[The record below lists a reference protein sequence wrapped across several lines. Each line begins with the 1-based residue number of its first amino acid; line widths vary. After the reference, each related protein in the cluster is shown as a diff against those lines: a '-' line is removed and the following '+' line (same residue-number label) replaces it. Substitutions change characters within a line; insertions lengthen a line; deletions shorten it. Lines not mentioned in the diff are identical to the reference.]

1 MIVEWPNHQRNGVT
15 NHWNTSPRSLGII
28 NWRMV
33 LWSTSK
39 HLLQCHPLIFM
50 AIFAVYT
57 IRYVFSKCPNA
68 IDFRSKIPSIRF
80 FFTSWI
86 TLSKF
91 SCYSPL
97 HFVST
102 FFCHSHKN
110 NNGREIKAKKH
121 HSFGGES
128 FHLFIHSDLCEYT
141 FQWLSVYVFVDL
153 CIILM
158 RLGSK

>member
-1 MIVEWPNHQRNGVT
+1 MGSQTIEILRQGVWASLTGGWFYDPHQNIFCNAIHLYLWLFLLCTPFVT
-15 NHWNTSPRSLGII
+15 YLVSAQ
-28 NWRMV
+28 M
-33 LWSTSK
+33 
-39 HLLQCHPLIFM
+39 PLILEAKFH
-50 AIFAVYT
+50 
-57 IRYVFSKCPNA
+57 RYVFFHVLNN
-68 IDFRSKIPSIRF
+68 IV
-80 FFTSWI
+80 
-86 TLSKF
+86 KF

-102 FFCHSHKN
+102 FFCHSLKN

-128 FHLFIHSDLCEYT
+128 FRLFIHSDLCEYT
-141 FQWLSVYVFVDL
+141 FQWVFVYVFVDL